1 MKNLLVILG
10 VVVGAV
16 AVIAG
21 IKVATGRKFIE
32 MKPDE
37 EEF

>member
-1 MKNLLVILG
+1 MKNFFVILG
-10 VVVGAV
+10 VVVGAF

-32 MKPDE
+32 MHSDDE
-37 EEF
+37 D

>member
-10 VVVGAV
+10 VVVGAF

-32 MKPDE
+32 MQSDDE
-37 EEF
+37 E

>member
-1 MKNLLVILG
+1 MKNLFVILG
-10 VVVGAV
+10 VF

-32 MKPDE
+32 MKSDDE
-37 EEF
+37 E

>member
-1 MKNLLVILG
+1 MKNFLAILG
-10 VVVGAV
+10 VVVGAF

-32 MKPDE
+32 MQSDDE
-37 EEF
+37 E

>member
-32 MKPDE
+32 MHSDDE
-37 EEF
+37 D

>member
-1 MKNLLVILG
+1 MKNFLVILG
-10 VVVGAV
+10 VVVGAF

-32 MKPDE
+32 MQSDDE
-37 EEF
+37 D

>member
-1 MKNLLVILG
+1 MKNLFVILG

-21 IKVATGRKFIE
+21 IKVASGRKFIE
-32 MKPDE
+32 MHSDDE
-37 EEF
+37 D

>member
-1 MKNLLVILG
+1 MKNLFVILG
-10 VVVGAV
+10 VVVGAF

-32 MKPDE
+32 MHSDDDE
-37 EEF
+37 

>member
-1 MKNLLVILG
+1 MKNFLVILG

-32 MKPDE
+32 MQSDDE
-37 EEF
+37 D

>member
-1 MKNLLVILG
+1 MKNFLVILG
-10 VVVGAV
+10 VVVGAF

-32 MKPDE
+32 MKSDDE
-37 EEF
+37 E

>member
-1 MKNLLVILG
+1 MKNLFVILG
-10 VVVGAV
+10 VVVGAF

-32 MKPDE
+32 MHSDDE
-37 EEF
+37 D

>member
-10 VVVGAV
+10 VVVGAF

-32 MKPDE
+32 MKPDDE
-37 EEF
+37 E